1 MDEVSPRVRW
11 EQRTEIPLA
20 VASLVFLA
28 MYAVLV
34 LAQDLGA
41 GWRDAC
47 TGMLAATWLLFG
59 VDYVV
64 RWRLSGRRLGFVRRH
79 KLDTV
84 VVLLPL
90 LRPLRVVRVY
100 EAVQRRRGEPRL
112 ALYARVITYSGI
124 TTLLLGFACA
134 LAVYDRER
142 DAPGAD
148 IHTFGDAL
156 WWAAATLTTVGYG
169 DVVPVT
175 TGGRLLAVGLMA
187 CGLALLGAVT
197 GSFSSWLIQVFA
209 REGEVA
215 GGAPGKDDGPR
226 GK

>member
-1 MDEVSPRVRW
+1 MDEVSPQIRW
-11 EQRTEIPLA
+11 EQRAEIPLA

-34 LAQDLGA
+34 LAQGLA
-41 GWRDAC
+41 TGWRDVC
-47 TGMLAATWLLFG
+47 TGVLAAAWFLFG
-59 VDYVV
+59 LDYVV
-64 RWRLSGRRLGFVRRH
+64 RWRLSGRRLGFVSRH

-90 LRPLRVVRVY
+90 LRPLRVVRLY
-100 EAVQRRRGEPRL
+100 EAVQHRRGEPRL
-112 ALYARVITYSGI
+112 ALYARVITYSGL
-124 TTLLLGFACA
+124 TTLLLGFASA

-142 DAPGAD
+142 DAPGTTM
-148 IHTFGDAL
+148 HTFGDAL

-175 TGGRLLAVGLMA
+175 TGGRVIAVGLMA

-197 GSFSSWLIQVFA
+197 GSFSSWLIQVFS
-209 REGEVA
+209 REGET
-215 GGAPGKDDGPR
+215 GAVVPGKDDGPR